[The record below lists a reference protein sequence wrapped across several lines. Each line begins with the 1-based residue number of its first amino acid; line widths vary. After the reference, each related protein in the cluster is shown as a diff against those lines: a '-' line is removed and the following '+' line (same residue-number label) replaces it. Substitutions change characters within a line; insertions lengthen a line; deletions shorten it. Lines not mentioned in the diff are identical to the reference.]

1 MICKISGKKASSHQD
16 SDIRSSMIK
25 FSRKR
30 RSYVMNISYSCVIK
44 PKIKYLINQIDC
56 CFFVNIPLQIHF
68 WLCFYD
74 KVWIHSLVF
83 ILCRTLLCRSKCQTQ
98 GLIFHYFRQKHFR
111 LVEAIQLKTVP
122 DINPLRCLH
131 FLLYSAFLRKII
143 IRKNL
148 WQCLIRW
155 DV

>member
-1 MICKISGKKASSHQD
+1 MICKISGKIVPSRQD

-68 WLCFYD
+68 LLCFYD
-74 KVWIHSLVF
+74 V
-83 ILCRTLLCRSKCQTQ
+83 
-98 GLIFHYFRQKHFR
+98 IFHVQS
-111 LVEAIQLKTVP
+111 
-122 DINPLRCLH
+122 LRPPMLG
-131 FLLYSAFLRKII
+131 A
-143 IRKNL
+143 
-148 WQCLIRW
+148 Q
-155 DV
+155 